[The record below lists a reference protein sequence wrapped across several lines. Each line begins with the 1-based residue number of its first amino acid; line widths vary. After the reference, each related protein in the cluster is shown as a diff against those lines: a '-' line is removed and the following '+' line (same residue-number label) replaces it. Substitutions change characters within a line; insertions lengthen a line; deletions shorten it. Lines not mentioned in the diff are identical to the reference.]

1 MPRRVT
7 MRPRFEIPLKRA
19 DGECFKRLADLLAV
33 ENAPYSG
40 QVLREHA
47 YIQLPRTERSFL
59 SPYLNLRIIEKED
72 RSFLQGRFTPH
83 PHVWTGFMAVYGILG
98 LIALAGLM
106 YGLAQMTVQEAPWG
120 LWAVP
125 FCLSLIAFVYG
136 AAIIGQGLTNDEMY
150 RMRAYI
156 ECLVRQ
162 KEFDR
167 DRNYLPEAETSDS
180 PQETGA

>member
-7 MRPRFEIPLKRA
+7 MRPRFEIPLERA
-19 DGECFKRLADLLAV
+19 DGTCFQRLEQLLAA
-33 ENAPYSG
+33 EDAPYSG

-47 YIQLPRTERSFL
+47 YIQLPREERSLL
-59 SPYLNLRIIEKED
+59 SPYLNLRIIEEENGAY
-72 RSFLQGRFTPH
+72 LQGRFTPH
-83 PHVWTGFMAVYGILG
+83 PHVWTGFMAIYGILG

-106 YGLAQMTVQEAPWG
+106 YGLAQMTVKEAPWG

-156 ECLVRQ
+156 ECLVRK

-167 DRNYLPEAETSDS
+167 ARDYSPDAEPSDS
-180 PQETGA
+180 PQESGA